1 MADATTK
8 TLDLSTLTD
17 VEREILKTAILL
29 PRDATAARVKPAV
42 RQHVKVKDIPQALN
56 GLAKKGWLKKVG
68 DLQLSDDRIR
78 YTFEAQAWVRT
89 AALLDDAAIEAA
101 GSLRDPADERYER
114 DGGFFP
120 LFVYDLLLK
129 AVSRL
134 QRGETLDGLEESFR
148 RIEDTDVFG
157 LGCVFSDIFDVC
169 VKDERLQSLFW
180 AMGERARL
188 GYERDM
194 AVRLDYCRRLTLDM
208 DEEATDFWSRLC
220 GPCVLTDLRAFHN
233 RIWLSDD
240 PWGFVAGMRDDWRRT
255 LMRAVSLLVRR
266 KDPAKALK
274 TARDAL
280 RTLGEKKQFNY
291 LLANWFYGLILYANR
306 ENAAVRRTLRSL
318 ADETSHMDF
327 AGNMPVRLWAH
338 IALSDDVSRYLTPA
352 RLADWKLADD
362 VRALIGL
369 TLIATGHAQGMPL
382 ADEAKAAWEAGRLK
396 GLLAFEACRIFN
408 PDSSECR
415 EMARKLGFDGF
426 LPEAVRPVP
435 AWERVIDKMILAQ
448 GGALPVA
455 AKTARERIVYHL
467 SLVNLTVKPR
477 LQKSKDGIV
486 WSKGRDMALGTFKN
500 YESEDLTAQDKR
512 IASLVMQHRCGS
524 DQWAELGG
532 GEVVNALV
540 GHRAVYDADR
550 PSQRLEVVRQP
561 FTLTVRREASGF
573 VLSSDMGTCLSPS
586 DCYLVMRPSENV
598 VSVVPVDGSVR
609 SVMSDLLPL
618 GTLPLSA
625 APKLKVLLE
634 KLSDRMQVVS
644 DLIDEVG

>member
-1 MADATTK
+1 MAEATSK

-29 PRDATAARVKPAV
+29 PRDATAELVKPAV
-42 RQHVKVKDIPQALN
+42 RQRIMVKDIPQALN
-56 GLAKKGWLKKVG
+56 GLAEKGWLKKVG
-68 DLQLSDDRIR
+68 DLWLSDDRIR
-78 YTFEAQAWVRT
+78 YVFEAQAWVRT
-89 AALLDDAAIEAA
+89 AALLDDAAVDAA
-101 GSLRDPADERYER
+101 GPLRDPTDERYVR
-114 DGGFFP
+114 DGKMIP

-134 QRGETLDGLEESFR
+134 QRGEMLDGLEEGFR

-157 LGCVFSDIFDVC
+157 LGCVFSDIFGAC

-180 AMGERARL
+180 VMGEWARR

-194 AVRLDYCRRLTLDM
+194 AVRLDYCCRLTLDM

-233 RIWLSDD
+233 RFWLSDE
-240 PWGFVAGMRDDWRRT
+240 PWGVVAGMRDDWRRT
-255 LMRAVSLLVRR
+255 LMRAVLILVRD
-266 KDPAKALK
+266 KEPAKALK

-280 RTLGEKKQFNY
+280 RTLGEKKHFNY

-306 ENAAVRRTLRSL
+306 ENAVVRRTLKSL
-318 ADETSHMDF
+318 AEETSHMDY
-327 AGNMPVRLWAH
+327 AGNMPVRLWAR
-338 IALSDDVSRYLTPA
+338 IALSEDVSRYLTPA
-352 RLADWKLADD
+352 RLADWELSDD

-369 TLIATGHAQGMPL
+369 TLIATGHAKGMPL
-382 ADEAKAAWEAGRLK
+382 ADEAKVAWEAGRLK

-408 PDSSECR
+408 PDSPECR
-415 EMARKLGFDGF
+415 VMARKLGFDGF

-448 GGALPVA
+448 GGALPGA
-455 AKTARERIVYHL
+455 GKTARERIVYHL

-486 WSKGRDMALGTFKN
+486 WSKGRDMALATFKD
-500 YESEDLTAQDKR
+500 YESADLTAQDKR
-512 IASLVMQHRCGS
+512 IASLVMQHRYGS
-524 DQWAELGG
+524 EQWAELAG

-550 PSQRLEVVRQP
+550 PSQRLEVVREP
-561 FTLTVRREASGF
+561 FTLTVKREASGF
-573 VLSSDMGTCLSPS
+573 VLSSNMRTSLNPS
-586 DCYLVMRPSENV
+586 GSCLVMRPSENV
-598 VSVVPVDGSVR
+598 VSVMSVDDSVR
-609 SVMSDLLPL
+609 SVVSDLLPL

-625 APKLKVLLE
+625 GPKLKVLLE
-634 KLSDRMQVVS
+634 KLSDRMKVVADS
-644 DLIDEVG
+644 IDEVG